1 MSTTTTT
8 EERSPCRD
16 FERGVCNRGDKCK
29 YYHPEGSVAG
39 SENGKLPIC
48 KDFQNKGCGRIK
60 CKFLHITVDEEAEY
74 NKSGALPEHGGR
86 PEKNA
91 ARISFQGK
99 EVCKDFLNNICDRGA
114 NCRYMHVSERELQL
128 DITGAN
134 GATPCPGGGILGTLY
149 GKRRRDEFGGGSVGD
164 ASVLM
169 DENEMLKRKI
179 TDLQKEVIDLR
190 EVNDTLY
197 DQNTRYRTQLRG
209 STALTDVV
217 SQQASDVY
225 TKAAAGFTAAARVSA
240 ATAPTVPATV
250 MMPQRPAYDYSQL
263 SY

>member
-29 YYHPEGSVAG
+29 YYHPEGSSP
-39 SENGKLPIC
+39 SENAKLPIC

-74 NKSGALPEHGGR
+74 NKSGSLPDHGGR

-128 DITGAN
+128 EQTTN
-134 GATPCPGGGILGTLY
+134 GTAIPGMLGSLY
-149 GKRRRDEFGGGSVGD
+149 GKRRRDDFGGGVSD

-209 STALTDVV
+209 STALTDVTHT
-217 SQQASDVY
+217 QANDAY
-225 TKAAAGFTAAARVSA
+225 TKAGFTARVSA
-240 ATAPTVPATV
+240 AAAPTVAATV
-250 MMPQRPAYDYSQL
+250 MMPPRPAYDYSQL